1 MFKKHT
7 AVISLCFIVSAIV
20 AATILQLNYANA
32 QKAETLDFLETVRNI
47 AHDDVF
53 VQLRITGGITQN
65 FTIDGNP
72 SFTDAPTIQIV
83 KFTVPRQST
92 TPGIPPLKIGDEYF
106 ACLSLKGT
114 ETSCLRSTV
123 DSLTIAQAKA
133 LDVKVIPQ

>member
-1 MFKKHT
+1 MYKKYT
-7 AVISLCFIVSAIV
+7 AVISLSFIVSAVI
-20 AATILQLNYANA
+20 AATILQLNYAYA

-72 SFTDAPTIQIV
+72 SNLLMLQLFKSSNSQL
-83 KFTVPRQST
+83 PRQST

-106 ACLSLKGT
+106 ACYFSQGY
-114 ETSCLRSTV
+114 RS
-123 DSLTIAQAKA
+123 
-133 LDVKVIPQ
+133 

>member
-1 MFKKHT
+1 MYKKYT
-7 AVISLCFIVSAIV
+7 AVISLSFIVSAAI
-20 AATILQLNYANA
+20 AATILQLNYAYA

-53 VQLRITGGITQN
+53 VQFRITGGTTQN

-72 SFTDAPTIQIV
+72 NNIDAPTIQIV
-83 KFTVPRQST
+83 KFTLPRQST

-114 ETSCLRSTV
+114 EASCLRSTI

>member
-1 MFKKHT
+1 MYKKYT
-7 AVISLCFIVSAIV
+7 AVISLSFIVSAAI
-20 AATILQLNYANA
+20 AATILQLNYAYA

-53 VQLRITGGITQN
+53 VQLRITGGTTQN

-72 SFTDAPTIQIV
+72 SNIDAPTIQIV
-83 KFTVPRQST
+83 KFTLPRQST
-92 TPGIPPLKIGDEYF
+92 TPGILPLKIGDGYF

-114 ETSCLRSTV
+114 EASCLRSTI

>member
-1 MFKKHT
+1 MYKKYA
-7 AVISLCFIVSAIV
+7 AVISLCFIVSAMI
-20 AATILQLNYANA
+20 AATILQFNYAYA

-83 KFTVPRQST
+83 KFTASETKYHSRN
-92 TPGIPPLKIGDEYF
+92 TPIKN
-106 ACLSLKGT
+106 
-114 ETSCLRSTV
+114 R
-123 DSLTIAQAKA
+123 
-133 LDVKVIPQ
+133 

>member
-1 MFKKHT
+1 MYKKYT
-7 AVISLCFIVSAIV
+7 AVISLCIIVSAAI
-20 AATILQLNYANA
+20 AATILQLNYAYA

-92 TPGIPPLKIGDEYF
+92 TPGIPPLKINKIH
-106 ACLSLKGT
+106 LN
-114 ETSCLRSTV
+114 
-123 DSLTIAQAKA
+123 
-133 LDVKVIPQ
+133 